1 MATQTK
7 DRTQAT
13 VGKTQIT
20 VEPGKQ
26 EIVVTRLF
34 DAPREKLFK
43 AMTDPTLIPEWW
55 GPRYLTTTVDKL
67 EARAGGIWRFV
78 QVGADGVEHAF
89 HGVFHVIDSP
99 EQMVMTFE
107 YENEPGHVSM
117 QTITLENLGGKT
129 LLLEQTVFQ
138 SVADRDGMA
147 QAGMEVGIN
156 DGMERMEE
164 LLKKM

>member
-7 DRTQAT
+7 DRTQVV

-26 EIVVTRLF
+26 EVVVTRLF

-43 AMTDPTLIPEWW
+43 AMTDPKLIPQWW

-67 EARAGGIWRFV
+67 EATEGGRWRFV
-78 QVGADGVEHAF
+78 QVGSDGVQHAF
-89 HGVFHVIDSP
+89 HGVFHGIDAP
-99 EQMVMTFE
+99 KQMVMTFE
-107 YENEPGHVSM
+107 YEGEPGHVSM
-117 QTITLENLGGKT
+117 QTVTLEDVDGKT
-129 LLLEQTVFQ
+129 LLREHTVFQ

-164 LLKKM
+164 LLKTM